1 MNKYNVKDD
10 YREIK
15 MREMMKL
22 YDPKWMAWVGLFA
35 SLVHAFS
42 LPMFGFCLSQYIFIL
57 ALPVDDAADK
67 QYFNDQRN
75 YWASIFLGVVI
86 GIGLSAFI

>member
-57 ALPVDDAADK
+57 ALPVDDPADK
-67 QYFNDQRN
+67 
-75 YWASIFLGVVI
+75 
-86 GIGLSAFI
+86 